1 MPMTARVELSGLEI
15 AADIGTYGEGD
26 VVPQAHLL
34 DLVLTIAPERAVIP
48 EDGMAHVF
56 DYDPL
61 VRRIDALARDG
72 HYETQERLLTR
83 IVEACAAQTD
93 ILAVDA
99 KLSKTPVLGETGQ
112 LGVRIAL
119 DAAEL
124 AAFRAR
130 GD

>member
-15 AADIGTYGEGD
+15 AADIGTYGAGD
-26 VVPQAHLL
+26 VVPRAHLL
-34 DLVLTIAPERAVIP
+34 DLALTIGPDLVVIP
-48 EDGMAHVF
+48 QDGMAHVF

-72 HYETQERLLTR
+72 HYETQERLLIR
-83 IVEACAAQTD
+83 IVEACAAHGE

-99 KLSKTPVLGETGQ
+99 KLSKTPVLGETGH

-119 DAAEL
+119 DAAAL
-124 AAFRAR
+124 AAFRTR
-130 GD
+130 VE